1 MIRDSICGSCGL
13 WHSINCDDDGKNTWG
28 LCPNT
33 KDAETQEYGPLRRG
47 ESAQEKHQNARKNH
61 EERLREWVTAQQK
74 CDECGRILPGQMHG
88 ACFWCGAPKERCWS
102 TQPGCVLL
110 EAIARATVAD
120 DGGCAKCGGGK

>member
-74 CDECGRILPGQMHG
+74 WTDFARANARRMLLVWCAEG
-88 ACFWCGAPKERCWS
+88 A
-102 TQPGCVLL
+102 LL
-110 EAIARATVAD
+110 EYAAGLCASGGD
-120 DGGCAKCGGGK
+120 SESDGCR